1 MSTKYLN
8 TCMKSYHVLECA
20 NQKQIADEL
29 YDFLSKKNGPLKK
42 NNLKFWNFLNKK
54 DLFSCLKECPAL
66 TTWFETLGLKVREGS
81 FTIYNEEIKTHPH
94 VDAPPVV
101 AKINFPV
108 LNTKDT
114 YNVWFN
120 ENKKEIDRVECVKPI
135 VLRSNI
141 LHTVETGKSARF
153 PRIQMSFCFY
163 KEPIDY
169 LR

>member
-1 MSTKYLN
+1 
-8 TCMKSYHVLECA
+8 MKSYHVLECSD
-20 NQKQIADEL
+20 QQQISQQL
-29 YDFLSKKNGPLKK
+29 YSFLSKKNGPLKK
-42 NNLKFWNFLNKK
+42 KNLKFWNFLHKK
-54 DLFSCLKECPAL
+54 ELFDCLKECIL
-66 TTWFETLGLKVREGS
+66 LSRWFETLALKVREGS

-114 YNVWFN
+114 YNVWFD

-135 VLRSNI
+135 VLRSDV
-141 LHTVETGKSARF
+141 LHTVEIGESAEF

-163 KEPIDY
+163 NEPMNY
-169 LR
+169 LK

>member
-1 MSTKYLN
+1 
-8 TCMKSYHVLECA
+8 MKSYHILECY
-20 NQKQIADEL
+20 NQKQIAQEL
-29 YDFLSKKNGPLKK
+29 YSFLSIKDGPLEK

-54 DLFSCLKECPAL
+54 ELFKCLKECSAL
-66 TTWFETLGLKVREGS
+66 SQWFDSLGLKVREGS
-81 FTIYNEEIKTHPH
+81 FTIYNEKIQTSPH

-114 YNVWFN
+114 FNVWYDKD
-120 ENKKEIDRVECVKPI
+120 KKEIDRIECIHPI
-135 VLRSNI
+135 VLRSDI
-141 LHTVETGKSARF
+141 LHTVEIGKTAIF

-169 LR
+169 LK